1 MFTNFKNSFTSRQN
15 DKCVVKKII
24 TPLMLGYIT
33 LWHIINYNTYF
44 NWLYFSDIHILQGS
58 VATCLRHD
66 GIFKHTFVANL
77 LRSQKFRT
85 SVNIWWSY
93 EQEFGDLFFF
103 LDSRCISRNLHSI
116 SCSVWLSTS
125 IGQFV
130 PSWLTFAI
138 PCSVDWTSFHRN
150 R

>member
-103 LDSRCISRNLHSI
+103 SRLTVYIQESTFDILFGLTIHINRPIRSKLTNFRHSMFGRLDL
-116 SCSVWLSTS
+116 L
-125 IGQFV
+125 
-130 PSWLTFAI
+130 P
-138 PCSVDWTSFHRN
+138 P
-150 R
+150 